1 MRAPVSVKI
10 ALTASLS
17 VFAWTLSEGATADT
31 GAPAAPGDLW
41 EVTSQMTMEGM
52 PIAIPASKVK
62 VCTPKDWTEPPG
74 SADERRKCTNSDF
87 KMVDGVKAT
96 WKVTCAGPPAMSGH
110 GELTRDG
117 ADAWSGAIKFTS
129 SEGAMNVKLSGRR
142 LDDCEKPR

>member
-1 MRAPVSVKI
+1 MRTPVSVKI

-17 VFAWTLSEGATADT
+17 VFTWTLLEGATADT

-52 PIAIPASKVK
+52 PIAIPTSKVK
-62 VCTPKDWTEPPG
+62 VCAPKDWTEPPG
-74 SADERRKCTNSDF
+74 SADERRTCTNSDF
-87 KMVDGVKAT
+87 KLVDGVKAT
-96 WKVTCAGPPAMSGH
+96 WRVTCAGPPAMSGD

-117 ADAWSGAIKFTS
+117 ADSWSGAIKFTS

-142 LDDCEKPR
+142 LADCEKPR